1 MSNTSF
7 IVISS
12 KDKVPDSKS
21 NTDFSYSLGQ
31 SLDVAG
37 VAVKSISIP
46 HTTYNINNRNN
57 TFVVYHASIS
67 TSLTIPVGQYTSA
80 LFVLAI
86 QEVLRTETS
95 DSSLVVKQD
104 TLTHKVNIKAQTVP
118 LRISTDPISSP
129 LGKVIGLGDKEGG
142 TFPKVNTL
150 NFTAPDLP
158 DLGGVKNYYI
168 SSRTLVQSSNAVFKG
183 GFKLPLLMSIPVTVP
198 FGLVNHYESDD
209 INLGIRQFSRS
220 QNIQHIDIKILDE
233 DLNAVDLNGADI
245 EMTLKIYTTNSLS
258 EIR

>member
-12 KDKVPDSKS
+12 KDKVPNSKS

-31 SLDVAG
+31 SIEVAG

-57 TFVVYHASIS
+57 TFLVYHASTS
-67 TSLTIPVGQYTSA
+67 ASLTIPIGQYNSVRFVNA
-80 LFVLAI
+80 L
-86 QEVLRTETS
+86 QTVLRTETT
-95 DSSLVVKQD
+95 DSSLVVSQD
-104 TLTHKVNIKAQTVP
+104 TLTHKLTITSTVP
-118 LRISTDPISSP
+118 LRISTDPSVSP
-129 LGKVIGLGDKEGG
+129 LGKVIGLGDTEGS
-142 TFPKVNTL
+142 TFPVVNTL
-150 NFTAPDLP
+150 LFTAPDIP

-183 GFKLPLLMSIPVTVP
+183 GFHLPLLMSIPVTVP
-198 FGLVNHYESDD
+198 FGLVNHYEADD
-209 INLGIRQFSRS
+209 INLGIRYFSRS

-233 DLNAVDLNGADI
+233 DLHEVDLNGADL

-258 EIR
+258 TIK